1 MHPVSTVI
9 WGALMHVHVHV
20 SLKLADYTGW
30 LSEVYIPGSGIKVP
44 GSIQAPGVYTLL
56 AASLDL
62 NLSLVYSYIRVYLH
76 LKEVNSMQPTLA

>member
-1 MHPVSTVI
+1 MCFCMSNLSWLT
-9 WGALMHVHVHV
+9 
-20 SLKLADYTGW
+20 DYTGW

-62 NLSLVYSYIRVYLH
+62 
-76 LKEVNSMQPTLA
+76 